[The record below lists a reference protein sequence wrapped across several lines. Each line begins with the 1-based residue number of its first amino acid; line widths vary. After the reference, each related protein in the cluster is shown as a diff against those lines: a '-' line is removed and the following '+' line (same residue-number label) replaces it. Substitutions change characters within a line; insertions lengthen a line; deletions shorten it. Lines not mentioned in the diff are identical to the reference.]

1 MFPLVHNQLLLVLVE
16 LQHLEHLDL
25 LVKEIMEQ
33 IPLLMELPFMV
44 VAAADRVA
52 TAVQTLQE
60 LLEMVAMVALAVAQ
74 HIMEV
79 VVDHGLVE
87 QDMHLVA
94 TLAELHIGVQ
104 VLTTVQEAAV
114 VPEVKVVMQD
124 QMELPVMVAMVQE
137 YQLLSMIQ
145 TKHQVQEQ
153 VTLLVVA

>member
-16 LQHLEHLDL
+16 LQHLETLNL
-25 LVKEIMEQ
+25 LVEEIMEQ

-52 TAVQTLQE
+52 AILTLQE
-60 LLEMVAMVALAVAQ
+60 LLEMVAMVALAVAE

-87 QDMHLVA
+87 QDMDLVA
-94 TLAELHIGVQ
+94 PLAELDIGHR

-124 QMELPVMVAMVQE
+124 QMELLVMVAMAQE

-153 VTLLVVA
+153 ITLLVVA

>member
-1 MFPLVHNQLLLVLVE
+1 MFPLVHNQLLLVVVE
-16 LQHLEHLDL
+16 LQHLETLDF

-33 IPLLMELPFMV
+33 IALLMELPFMV